1 MVKCSWKSRILN
13 KKLLFFLKSFSIFL
27 VFTSFYGVAFAVS
40 APNPRSGNVVS
51 STTARGENTVTKDVS
66 RTATRRSAV
75 SRNVSE
81 QQTGNIT
88 NRTAAKQTVYVNNR
102 PDVSVSRSATV
113 RSVQNTSS
121 ARSASIQPGSVS
133 RAASSRA
140 TAVFDDVSKI
150 GGGYATCREAYNTCM
165 DQFCAKSSDTY
176 RRCYCSSKITEFRD
190 TEAALDQAKT
200 LLMQFQD
207 NNLNAIDKTA
217 SEVTA
222 MYSATI
228 GEQAIKNDP
237 SAAASMLSQIGDLLS
252 GKTKANSTTKS
263 LSSLSLDFSSDLGD
277 IWGEN
282 SSSGSSFGF
291 GTNQDLASLE
301 GSSLFSAASKQ
312 CLQLI
317 KDSCEN
323 NAVLTMAQSSYNILI
338 TQDCNTYQ
346 KKLDTQKQAVETT
359 VRDAEKILREAR
371 LEEYRSHN
379 SADVNA
385 CITNVKASIT
395 GDMACGAN
403 YKKCLDYTGSYIDVN
418 TGEPIYSPQLFK
430 LTGIINLNSTGD
442 VVSSNPRFSKFLDDK
457 KIFAEKALDSC
468 RDKATT
474 VWNEFKRSAII
485 EIAQAQDSKIEEV
498 KNTCVSTM
506 KECYDTQSGALA
518 SFDNTTAQ
526 ASGALNAYAARQ
538 MCADKVAACAALY
551 ATSAEQAV
559 CNFDKDGRLTNA
571 SQCGMTALLTFVQT
585 VDNVKVAE
593 GCETALTNY
602 LKDVCTPNA
611 GDQGYPYNCRSK
623 TSNEIKDML
632 YARANIY
639 CIDPTTKKLD
649 DTLVGESITNLVND
663 VSEQIEYQLVD
674 VCESLD
680 GFWQDANNTIGTS
693 LKAFYGNVYGG
704 TENNSWGRCV
714 QNDVMVR
721 CLANNTDTAIV
732 ATYDKAK
739 DECTF
744 TDDWYKNQCGLLG
757 NGYYENGICYVGK

>member
-1 MVKCSWKSRILN
+1 MN
-13 KKLLFFLKSFSIFL
+13 KKLLFFLKSFSVFL
-27 VFTSFYGVAFAVS
+27 IFTSFYGVTFAAS

-51 STTARGENTVTKDVS
+51 SNISRGENAVVKDVS
-66 RTATRRSAV
+66 RTAIRRSAV
-75 SRNVSE
+75 SRGVSE
-81 QQTGNIT
+81 QTNGNVT
-88 NRTAAKQTVYVNNR
+88 NRSAARQTVYVNNR
-102 PDVSVSRSATV
+102 PEVSVSRSATV

-176 RRCYCSSKITEFRD
+176 RRCYCSSKIAEFRN
-190 TEAALDQAKT
+190 TESALDQAKT

-237 SAAASMLSQIGDLLS
+237 SAAANMLSQIGDLLS

-498 KNTCVSTM
+498 KDSCVSTM

-571 SQCGMTALLTFVQT
+571 SQCGMAALLTFVQT

-649 DTLVGESITNLVND
+649 ETLIGESITNLVND

-704 TENNSWGRCV
+704 NENVGNWGRCV

-744 TDDWYKNQCGLLG
+744 TDDWYENQCGLLG

>member
-1 MVKCSWKSRILN
+1 M
-13 KKLLFFLKSFSIFL
+13 

-51 STTARGENTVTKDVS
+51 SSISRGENAVVKDVS
-66 RTATRRSAV
+66 RAAIRRSAV
-75 SRNVSE
+75 SRGVSE
-81 QQTGNIT
+81 QTNGNVT
-88 NRTAAKQTVYVNNR
+88 NRAAARQTVYVNNR

-121 ARSASIQPGSVS
+121 ARSAGVQPGSVS

-237 SAAASMLSQIGDLLS
+237 SAAANMLSQIGDLLS

-346 KKLDTQKQAVETT
+346 KKLDTQKQAVEKT

-418 TGEPIYSPQLFK
+418 TGNPIYSPQLFK

-474 VWNEFKRSAII
+474 VWDEFKRSAII

-526 ASGALNAYAARQ
+526 ASGALNTYAARQ

-571 SQCGMTALLTFVQT
+571 SQCGMAALLNFVSA
-585 VDNVKVAE
+585 VDDVKIAE
-593 GCETALTNY
+593 GCEKSLINY
-602 LKDVCTPNA
+602 IKDVCTPTV
-611 GDQGYPYNCRSK
+611 GDQGYPYNCRTQDVGGIEKMLRTRADIFCAGSSSIDEVI
-623 TSNEIKDML
+623 SNIKSD
-632 YARANIY
+632 
-639 CIDPTTKKLD
+639 
-649 DTLVGESITNLVND
+649 IT
-663 VSEQIEYQLVD
+663 EQMDYQLSAACEEVD
-674 VCESLD
+674 
-680 GFWQDANNTIGTS
+680 GYWQEYKNTTGIT
-693 LKAFYGNVYGG
+693 LKAFYSNVYGG
-704 TENNSWGRCV
+704 NENIGNWGRCV

-721 CLANNTDTAIV
+721 CLANNTDTVNV

-744 TDDWYKNQCGLLG
+744 NDDWYKNQCGLLG

>member
-1 MVKCSWKSRILN
+1 MN
-13 KKLLFFLKSFSIFL
+13 KKLLFFLKSFSVFL
-27 VFTSFYGVAFAVS
+27 IFTSFYGVTFAAS

-51 STTARGENTVTKDVS
+51 SNISRGENAVVKDVS
-66 RTATRRSAV
+66 RTAIRRSAV
-75 SRNVSE
+75 SRGVSE
-81 QQTGNIT
+81 QTNGNVT
-88 NRTAAKQTVYVNNR
+88 NRSAARQTVYVNNR
-102 PDVSVSRSATV
+102 PEVSVSRSATV

-176 RRCYCSSKITEFRD
+176 RRCYCSSKIAEFRN
-190 TEAALDQAKT
+190 TESALDQAKT

-498 KNTCVSTM
+498 KDSCVSTM

-571 SQCGMTALLTFVQT
+571 SQCGMAALLNFVSA
-585 VDNVKVAE
+585 VDDVKIAE
-593 GCETALTNY
+593 GCEKSLINY
-602 LKDVCTPNA
+602 IKDVCTPTV
-611 GDQGYPYNCRSK
+611 GDQDYPYNCRTQDVGGIEKMLRTRADIFCAGSSSIDEVI
-623 TSNEIKDML
+623 SNIKSD
-632 YARANIY
+632 
-639 CIDPTTKKLD
+639 
-649 DTLVGESITNLVND
+649 IT
-663 VSEQIEYQLVD
+663 EQMDYQLSSACEEVD
-674 VCESLD
+674 
-680 GFWQDANNTIGTS
+680 GYWQEYKNTTGKT
-693 LKAFYGNVYGG
+693 LKAFYSNVYGG
-704 TENNSWGRCV
+704 NENVGNWGRCV

-744 TDDWYKNQCGLLG
+744 TDDWYENQCGLLG